1 MRGKPDGI
9 GVDYSLPNLPLEVW
23 KLFASELLKRGRN
36 MGISPPFPG
45 KQEQRRNFYT
55 EATVLLERISDIFSG
70 RIQYKPWH
78 LHKDII
84 IFYQKPE
91 DIYFTTGR
99 KQAIIASRINKWRCA
114 ALWQRE

>member
-1 MRGKPDGI
+1 
-9 GVDYSLPNLPLEVW
+9 
-23 KLFASELLKRGRN
+23 